1 MFTTSGHNFLPSS
14 LRLSAL
20 FSRSSSSG
28 SDSHSTALQPSES
41 PLHAMEDDPS
51 LSSLEPFSNPRL
63 SDVLEE
69 VSELFKSA
77 SLGSESAHGACRPK

>member
-1 MFTTSGHNFLPSS
+1 
-14 LRLSAL
+14 
-20 FSRSSSSG
+20 
-28 SDSHSTALQPSES
+28 
-41 PLHAMEDDPS
+41 MEDDPS